1 MVYKRSVRVHQ
12 RHRQSGNLKVW
23 RTDEA
28 TSYQRTGV
36 GARDAYTFKTVS
48 KSWAIP
54 RNTKNI
60 DIWPQRY
67 SNFTQM
73 GLSHEMLWSL
83 KDRYFATLDIRLS
96 QLLAR
101 SRSKLAYD
109 RIKNCDNLPLKTNII
124 ATLDIRLQNYSSP
137 GPGRQLAKL
146 WNWSRLNFPGSTC
159 KN

>member
-1 MVYKRSVRVHQ
+1 M
-12 RHRQSGNLKVW
+12 W
-23 RTDEA
+23 RTGEA
-28 TSYQRTGV
+28 TSYQLTGV
-36 GARDAYTFKTVS
+36 GARGAYTFKTVS

-54 RNTKNI
+54 SNTKNWIFI

-67 SNFTQM
+67 SNCTQM
-73 GLSHEMLWSL
+73 RLSHEMLWSL

-109 RIKNCDNLPLKTNII
+109 RIKNCDNLPLKTDII

-146 WNWSRLNFPGSTC
+146 WNWSRLNFPGSTW
-159 KN
+159 KNYSIVFCLEGY